1 MCLQRGLY
9 HVQSGAEAWEQQ
21 SLENNPPWQDWHTC
35 ITLHP
40 LNTVT
45 FCECPTCIFNV
56 GALEHTL
63 LYPCAALQQ
72 LFSLVGFPCWGTHIN
87 KWWWWRE
94 FYNRSSPVCTVA
106 VLGEQV
112 NLSGFICMM
121 CSMQGSAW
129 APCTQ
134 QAPSCTNVGPS
145 ISQSTL
151 PHKQA
156 CWHAPSACPTAWK
169 KLLYPKNIPQSTWV
183 VHLTSRVHL
192 QPAAPA
198 LADCTCS
205 TIHVYSLKTGIWV
218 GIGAWSARNSWNR
231 HWGRDGRSRASW
243 GQILH

>member
-21 SLENNPPWQDWHTC
+21 SLGNNPPWQDWHTC
-35 ITLHP
+35 ITLHL

-45 FCECPTCIFNV
+45 FCECPACIFNV
-56 GALEHTL
+56 RVLEHTL

-72 LFSLVGFPCWGTHIN
+72 LFSLVGFPCWGAHIN
-87 KWWWWRE
+87 KWWRWRE
-94 FYNRSSPVCTVA
+94 FYNRSSLMCTVA
-106 VLGEQV
+106 VLGEEV
-112 NLSGFICMM
+112 NLPGFIYVM

-129 APCTQ
+129 APCRQ

-156 CWHAPSACPTAWK
+156 CWHAPSASLTCPTAWK
-169 KLLYPKNIPQSTWV
+169 NCCIQKTY
-183 VHLTSRVHL
+183 HG
-192 QPAAPA
+192 QPELFIW

-205 TIHVYSLKTGIWV
+205 TCT
-218 GIGAWSARNSWNR
+218 
-231 HWGRDGRSRASW
+231 SR
-243 GQILH
+243 LHLQYYTCV